1 MANAYNHP
9 TLTYKLGFSIDGT
22 NIPDPSGFGGKES
35 DLDTLG
41 ERDML
46 GDLHRNMV
54 ATKHPVDIT
63 YNNIPFAAI
72 RAIGALISEQFAF
85 TYPDPFSET
94 GTRTITAYA
103 GDRNFDAVWMPEDG
117 EYYGN
122 LKFSII
128 EY

>member
-54 ATKHPVDIT
+54 AT
-63 YNNIPFAAI
+63 
-72 RAIGALISEQFAF
+72 
-85 TYPDPFSET
+85 
-94 GTRTITAYA
+94 
-103 GDRNFDAVWMPEDG
+103 
-117 EYYGN
+117 
-122 LKFSII
+122 
-128 EY
+128 